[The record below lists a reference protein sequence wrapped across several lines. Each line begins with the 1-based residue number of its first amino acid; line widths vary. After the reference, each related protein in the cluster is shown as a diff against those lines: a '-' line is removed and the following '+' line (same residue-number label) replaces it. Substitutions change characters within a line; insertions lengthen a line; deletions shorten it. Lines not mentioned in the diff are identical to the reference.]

1 MTSLYAVTMIGLL
14 TSRSRAR
21 LAAVSFVCL
30 LTFASPLRAQ
40 VRGLYTPGMSATNS
54 GELPEAGLTYVA
66 AVQAYSFDE
75 LKGADG
81 DQLPVN
87 LTASVFFAQNLFV
100 WVSDFKILGGT
111 YAASAN
117 LPIANASLTSVRFGA
132 LQGGSGL
139 SDSDYSPLT
148 LGWQWSRADIQASYG
163 FVVPTGRFQAG
174 ASDNTGGGYWAH
186 IPNAGQTV
194 YLTADKTTAVSAYE
208 MYEFHGTQ
216 KHTDIRPGQTFNIDY
231 SFTQMLPLTPDK
243 GTLLQIG
250 LVGYGQY
257 QTTDHRGVTAIAAGT
272 HYTVNA
278 LGIAAGVTVPE
289 RQIEVGVKYLK
300 EFADEATVQGHSL
313 QITAAVTF

>member
-1 MTSLYAVTMIGLL
+1 MIAVRP
-14 TSRSRAR
+14 SRS
-21 LAAVSFVCL
+21 LASLAGCSFVCL
-30 LTFASPLRAQ
+30 LTFASPVRAQ

-66 AVQAYSFDE
+66 VVQAYSFDE

-87 LTASVFFAQNLFV
+87 LTTSVFVAQNVFV
-100 WVSDFKILGGT
+100 WVSDFKIFGGT

-117 LPIANASLTSVRFGA
+117 LPIANTSLTLVRFGA
-132 LQGGSGL
+132 LQAGSGL

-163 FVVPTGRFQAG
+163 FVVPTGRFHAG

-186 IPNAGQTV
+186 IPSAGQTV
-194 YLTADKTTAVSAYE
+194 YLTADKATGVSAYE

-216 KHTDIRPGQTFNIDY
+216 KHTDLRPGQTFNIDY
-231 SFTQMLPLTPDK
+231 SITQMLPLTRDR

-250 LVGYGQY
+250 LAGYGQY
-257 QTTDHRGVTAIAAGT
+257 QTTDHRGVTAVAART
-272 HYTVNA
+272 HYMVNA
-278 LGIAAGVTVPE
+278 LGIAADVMVPD
-289 RQIEVGVKYLK
+289 RQIDVGVKYLQ
-300 EFADEATVQGHSL
+300 EFANRATVEGHSL
-313 QITAAVTF
+313 QITAGMTF

>member
-1 MTSLYAVTMIGLL
+1 MIAVRTSHGP
-14 TSRSRAR
+14 AR

-30 LTFASPLRAQ
+30 LAFASPVRAQ

-81 DQLPVN
+81 ERLPVN
-87 LTASVFFAQNLFV
+87 LTTSVFVAQNVLV
-100 WVSDFKILGGT
+100 WVSDFKIFGGT

-117 LPIANASLTSVRFGA
+117 LPIANTSLTLVRFGA
-132 LQGGSGL
+132 LQAGSGL

-163 FVVPTGRFQAG
+163 FVVPTGRFHPE

-186 IPNAGQTV
+186 IPSAGQTV
-194 YLTADKTTAVSAYE
+194 YLTADKATAVSAYE
-208 MYEFHGTQ
+208 QYEFHGTQ
-216 KHTDIRPGQTFNIDY
+216 KNTGIRPGQTFNIDY
-231 SFTQMLPLTPDK
+231 SITRMLPLTRDK

-250 LVGYGQY
+250 LAGYGQY

-272 HYTVNA
+272 RYMVNA
-278 LGIAAGVTVPE
+278 LGIVADVMVPD
-289 RQIEVGVKYLK
+289 RQIDVGVKYLQ
-300 EFADEATVQGHSL
+300 EFANRATVQGHSL

>member
-1 MTSLYAVTMIGLL
+1 MIGLP
-14 TSRSRAR
+14 TSRSLAR
-21 LAAVSFVCL
+21 LAAVSLVCL
-30 LTFASPLRAQ
+30 LTLASPVRAQ
-40 VRGLYTPGMSATNS
+40 VRGLYTPGMSATSS

-66 AVQAYSFDE
+66 AVQVYSFDE

-81 DQLPVN
+81 EPLPVN
-87 LTASVFFAQNLFV
+87 LTASVFYAQNLFV

-111 YAASAN
+111 YAVSAN

-132 LQGGSGL
+132 LQAGSGL

-186 IPNAGQTV
+186 IPSAGQTV
-194 YLTADKTTAVSAYE
+194 YVTADKTTAVSAYE
-208 MYEFHGTQ
+208 LYEFHGTQ
-216 KHTDIRPGQTFNIDY
+216 NHTDIRPGETFNIDY
-231 SFTQMLPLTPDK
+231 SITQTLPLTRDK

-257 QTTDHRGVTAIAAGT
+257 QTTDHRDVTAIAAAT
-272 HYTVNA
+272 HYRVNA
-278 LGIAAGVTVPE
+278 LGIAAGVMVPE

-300 EFADEATVQGHSL
+300 EFANKATVQGHSL
-313 QITAAVTF
+313 QITASMTF